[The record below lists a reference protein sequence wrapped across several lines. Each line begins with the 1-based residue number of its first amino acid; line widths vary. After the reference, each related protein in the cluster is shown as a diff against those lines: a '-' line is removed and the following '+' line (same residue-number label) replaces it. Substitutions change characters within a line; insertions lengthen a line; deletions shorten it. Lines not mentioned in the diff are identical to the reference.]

1 MRSPRRASPRGRDSG
16 SPSSSRAGRTR
27 PRSRPRP
34 RARRFRRASG
44 RTGAR
49 ANDAAPPR
57 SERIIIRLRGQRS
70 ISGPIGD
77 AEDHARQELA
87 EEQDADP
94 PGGARLVVERDPDGE
109 ERRPGSERRDQSCQ
123 QEVAVPAVLGHT
135 DDRELR
141 GELPQHPGRA
151 YNLRGTAS
159 AVRNGRARAVEWRR
173 WPAARGLT
181 TNSSP
186 ACEQATGGP
195 WRGRSRSS
203 RAATPASLALLQ
215 ELYPETGSAFAVGIT
230 GPPGVGKSSL
240 IGALITHVRTLDLT
254 VGVISI
260 DPSSPF
266 THGALLGDRIRLS
279 DHFLDPG
286 VFIRSMGARGHLGG
300 LAETTLQSLLAPR
313 RRGDRRRLPRD
324 RRGGAER
331 GRGDERRRR
340 GRARPDARL
349 GRLGTGAEGRD
360 HGDPGRDRDQQ
371 DGSARREGVAERH
384 PRCDRARPQRRLAPA
399 DRPHRGPSGRGRRQA
414 VERDRRAPRRA
425 RCRRRAR
432 AAPAR
437 QPRRRGGRSRNRA
450 CPCRRSSARSP
461 RTRRSPSSSP
471 RCSAARS
478 IR

>member
-1 MRSPRRASPRGRDSG
+1 M
-16 SPSSSRAGRTR
+16 
-27 PRSRPRP
+27 
-34 RARRFRRASG
+34 
-44 RTGAR
+44 
-49 ANDAAPPR
+49 
-57 SERIIIRLRGQRS
+57 RGQRS
-70 ISGPIGD
+70 ISGPM
-77 AEDHARQELA
+77 ATPEHHPRQELA

-94 PGGARLVVERDPDGE
+94 PDGARLVVERDPNGKE
-109 ERRPGSERRDQSCQ
+109 GRPGPERGDQPCQ
-123 QEVAVPAVLGHT
+123 QEVAVPAVFGHT
-135 DDRELR
+135 NDRELR

-151 YNLRGTAS
+151 YNLRRTAS

-186 ACEQATGGP
+186 ACEQATGEP

-203 RAATPASLALLQ
+203 RAATPRRPGVLQ

-240 IGALITHVRTLDLT
+240 IGALITHVRALDLT

-279 DHFLDPG
+279 EHFLDPG
-286 VFIRSMGARGHLGG
+286 RVHPLDGSPWASRRAGG
-300 LAETTLQSLLAPR
+300 DHAAVPLAPR
-313 RRGDRRRLPRD
+313 RRGDGRRLPRD

-340 GRARPDARL
+340 GRARPDAGL
-349 GRLGTGAEGRD
+349 GRFGAGAEGRD
-360 HGDPGRDRDQQ
+360 HGDPRRDRGQQ
-371 DGSARREGVAERH
+371 DGSAGCEGIAERH
-384 PRCDRARPQRRLAPA
+384 PGRDRPRSRRRLASA
-399 DRPHRGPSGRGRRQA
+399 DRPHRGRSGRGHRHGSG
-414 VERDRRAPRRA
+414 A
-425 RCRRRAR
+425 RSSS
-432 AAPAR
+432 AATRLLPTEGSSSAGAATSPAR
-437 QPRRRGGRSRNRA
+437 WWPPQPRV
-450 CPCRRSSARSP
+450 PVPQSSARLP